1 MNKIKQIQKIR
12 EIFSS
17 GGNLMEYL
25 RENNQHSNDIESI
38 MISYDFQAG
47 SYIEFAAKN
56 ADYIENYTTSLAKEL
71 LSLGDISDIM
81 EVGVGEATIM
91 SPLMIKIDRHNSIKK
106 WAFDLSWSRIKC
118 ARDYS
123 RKMGVDITLFTA
135 NLFNIPLP
143 DSSVDVVYTSHS
155 IEPNGGRE
163 KEALTELY
171 RVASRYVV
179 LLEPGYEFASEEGK
193 KRMEKHGYIKNIEA
207 HARALGYNVIEHRK
221 FEHSINPLNP
231 TALTI
236 IQKNQAA
243 KNTTRF
249 VCPVTHTPLEY
260 YKGALFSEESFL
272 VYPIIDGIP
281 CLLAENAILAT
292 HFKR

>member
-1 MNKIKQIQKIR
+1 
-12 EIFSS
+12 
-17 GGNLMEYL
+17 
-25 RENNQHSNDIESI
+25 
-38 MISYDFQAG
+38 
-47 SYIEFAAKN
+47 
-56 ADYIENYTTSLAKEL
+56 
-71 LSLGDISDIM
+71 
-81 EVGVGEATIM
+81 
-91 SPLMIKIDRHNSIKK
+91 
-106 WAFDLSWSRIKC
+106 
-118 ARDYS
+118 
-123 RKMGVDITLFTA
+123 MGVDITLFTA

-179 LLEPGYEFASEEGK
+179 LLEPGYEFASGEGK

-243 KNTTRF
+243 KNTARF
-249 VCPVTHTPLEY
+249 ICPVTHTPLEY